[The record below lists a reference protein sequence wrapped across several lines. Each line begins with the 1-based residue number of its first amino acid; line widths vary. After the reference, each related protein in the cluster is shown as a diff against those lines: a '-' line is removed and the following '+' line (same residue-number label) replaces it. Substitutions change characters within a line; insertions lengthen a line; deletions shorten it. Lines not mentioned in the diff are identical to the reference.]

1 MPNRIGR
8 PEAPSIPQPV
18 TTTPPTAEVSPTLD
32 TTVELDSTS
41 DSFSVTEAITHT
53 DVPAVSTSPAE
64 TAHTVSTP
72 LGLLHSSQASL
83 LAQHNEVK
91 EAIADAVATFP
102 EDARAGVQS
111 ALETSADRIMTSLE
125 TGSITLDE
133 AVTSMEMVREMV
145 EGLTDIR
152 TGEVEVIHEATH
164 GDNVKVWNVRAPD
177 GDELVV
183 SARFEI
189 DDQGEARMSFRHI
202 VDDGVRLKG
211 RHRMSI
217 RLDLERWGT
226 PSVDVQFGESAL
238 DKRIHGLY
246 KNPDGSVFTTPSGKM
261 LADHHFR
268 DNIPASLSDPTAFSS
283 LITAFAN
290 DTMEPLP
297 VNLDE
302 PT

>member
-8 PEAPSIPQPV
+8 PEALTVPQPV
-18 TTTPPTAEVSPTLD
+18 TSSPIPREVIPTLAPSSEVGR
-32 TTVELDSTS
+32 TT
-41 DSFSVTEAITHT
+41 DSFSVTETITNT
-53 DVPAVSTSPAE
+53 DLPSPNTGPADVS
-64 TAHTVSTP
+64 TVSTP

-91 EAIADAVATFP
+91 EAIAEAVSTFP
-102 EDARAGVQS
+102 VDAQAGVQS
-111 ALETSADRIMTSLE
+111 ALEASANRIMTSLE
-125 TGSITLDE
+125 SGSISLEE
-133 AVTSMEMVREMV
+133 AVTSMEMVRELV

-152 TGEVEVIHEATH
+152 TGEVEVIHEAQH
-164 GDNVKVWNVRAPD
+164 GENVKVWNVRAPD

-246 KNPDGSVFTTPSGKM
+246 KNPDGSVFTTPSGKK

-268 DNIPASLSDPTAFSS
+268 DNIPASLSDPSTFSA

-290 DTMEPLP
+290 DTMEPLS

-302 PT
+302 PA